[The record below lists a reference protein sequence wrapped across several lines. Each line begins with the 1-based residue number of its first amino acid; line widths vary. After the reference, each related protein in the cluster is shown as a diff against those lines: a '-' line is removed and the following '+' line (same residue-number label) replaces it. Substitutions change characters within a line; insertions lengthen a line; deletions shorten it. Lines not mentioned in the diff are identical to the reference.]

1 MVHAAFCH
9 SVDVLVDPVVADALT
24 TLHTVEFCRNW
35 SYTRLI
41 LEGDSLLVVH
51 AINRTWVNWSRHEN
65 IIADIKEV
73 LTSIYSWKTCN
84 TKQRANST
92 AHILAQV
99 GAHHATHRI

>member
-1 MVHAAFCH
+1 VHAVFCH
-9 SVDVLVDPVVADALT
+9 SVDALVDPVVADALT

-41 LEGDSLLVVH
+41 LEGDSLLVVQ
-51 AINRTWVNWSRHEN
+51 AINRTRVNWSRHEN
-65 IIADIKEV
+65 IIAYIKEV
-73 LTSIYSWKTCN
+73 LTSIYSWKTCH